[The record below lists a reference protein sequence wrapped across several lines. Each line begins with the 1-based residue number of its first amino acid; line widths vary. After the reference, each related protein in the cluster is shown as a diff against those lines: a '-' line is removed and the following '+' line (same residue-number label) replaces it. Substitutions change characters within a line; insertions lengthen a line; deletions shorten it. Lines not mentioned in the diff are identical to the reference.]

1 MQGTRRMF
9 VAVLVSALVL
19 GWSATALAQYDST
32 PVNTDTEEPAQAEP
46 TVFVRQD
53 PALGTILTDPK
64 GMTLYSFANDTTK
77 GQSSCT
83 DQCAQNWP
91 PFTASEPFS
100 LPAETTG
107 ELSTI
112 QRTDGTTQVA
122 YNGIPL
128 YYFAKDTAAGQTNGQ
143 EVGDVWYV
151 VAPGQQ
157 FGETY
162 KPAGTPAANLGT
174 PAAAGDIQVTLTEMS
189 VAASATTFK
198 VGQTYTFNVTNQGK
212 IEHELVFEKA
222 GDNDVPLKSGD
233 KEVELEKI
241 AAGSSKSLDFA
252 FREPGTYQLAC
263 HIPGHYAAGMVLTIY
278 VVN

>member
-1 MQGTRRMF
+1 MF
-9 VAVLVSALVL
+9 VAVLVSALIL

-32 PVNTDTEEPAQAEP
+32 PVNTDTEEPAQVEP
-46 TVFVRQD
+46 TIFIRQD

-64 GMTLYSFANDTTK
+64 GMTLYQFAKDTTQ

-91 PFTASEPFS
+91 PFTATEPFS
-100 LPAETTG
+100 MPAEMTG

-112 QRTDGTTQVA
+112 QRTDGSTQVA

-128 YYFAKDTAAGQTNGQ
+128 YHFAKDTAAGQTNGQ

-157 FGETY
+157 FGESY
-162 KPAGTPAANLGT
+162 EPAGTPSANLGT
-174 PAAAGDIQVTLTEMS
+174 PAAAGEVQITLTEMS

-198 VGQTYTFNVTNQGK
+198 VGQTYTFTATNAGK

-222 GDNDVPLKSGD
+222 GDNDVPLESNG
-233 KEVELEKI
+233 KEVELENI
-241 AAGSSKSLDFA
+241 GPGTSKSLDFA
-252 FREPGTYQLAC
+252 FTEAGTYQLAC
-263 HIPGHYAAGMVLTIY
+263 HVEGHYAAGMVLTIY

>member
-9 VAVLVSALVL
+9 VAVLVSALIL

-46 TVFVRQD
+46 TVFIRQD

-64 GMTLYSFANDTTK
+64 GMTLYQFAKDTTK
-77 GQSSCT
+77 GESTCV

-91 PFTASEPFS
+91 PFTAAEPLS
-100 LPAETTG
+100 LPAEVTG

-112 QRTDGTTQVA
+112 KRADGTMQVA

-128 YYFAKDTAAGQTNGQ
+128 YYFAKDAAAGQTNGQ

-157 FGETY
+157 FGESY
-162 KPAGTPAANLGT
+162 EPAGTPAANFGT
-174 PAAAGDIQVTLTEMS
+174 PAAAGQVQITLTEMS
-189 VAASATTFK
+189 VAASSTTFK
-198 VGQTYTFNVTNQGK
+198 VGQTYTFTATNAGK
-212 IEHELVFEKA
+212 LEHELVFEKV
-222 GDNDVPLKSGD
+222 GDNDVPLESNG
-233 KEVELEKI
+233 KEVELEEI
-241 AAGSSKSLDFA
+241 APGSSKSLDFA
-252 FREPGTYQLAC
+252 FTEPGTYQLSC
-263 HIPGHYAAGMVLTIY
+263 HVPGHYAAGMVLTIY
-278 VVN
+278 VVS

>member
-9 VAVLVSALVL
+9 VAVLVSALIL

-46 TVFVRQD
+46 TIFVRQD

-64 GMTLYSFANDTTK
+64 GMTLYQFTNDTTK
-77 GQSSCT
+77 GQSTCT

-91 PFTASEPFS
+91 PYTATEPLS
-100 LPAETTG
+100 LPAEMTG
-107 ELSTI
+107 ELSTVT
-112 QRTDGTTQVA
+112 RADGTTQIA

-128 YYFAKDTAAGQTNGQ
+128 YRFAKDTAAGQTNGQ

-157 FGETY
+157 FGASYE
-162 KPAGTPAANLGT
+162 PAGTPAANLGT

-189 VAASATTFK
+189 VAASATTLK
-198 VGQTYTFNVTNQGK
+198 VGQTYTFTATNQGK
-212 IEHELVFEKA
+212 IEHELVFEKV
-222 GDNDVPLKSGD
+222 GDNDVPLESNG
-233 KEVELEKI
+233 KEIELENI
-241 AAGSSKSLDFA
+241 GPGASKSLDFA
-252 FREPGTYQLAC
+252 FTEAGTYQLAC
-263 HIPGHYAAGMVLTIY
+263 HVEGHYAAGMVLTIY

>member
-9 VAVLVSALVL
+9 VTLFVSALIL
-19 GWSATALAQYDST
+19 GWSTGALAQYDST
-32 PVNTDTEEPAQAEP
+32 PVETDTEEPAQAEP
-46 TVFVRQD
+46 TIFVRQD

-64 GMTLYSFANDTTK
+64 GMTLYLFANDTTR
-77 GQSSCT
+77 GESACY
-83 DQCAQNWP
+83 DQCAQSWP
-91 PFTASEPFS
+91 PFTATEPLS
-100 LPAETTG
+100 LPAEMKG

-151 VAPGQQ
+151 VTPGQQ

-162 KPAGTPAANLGT
+162 EPAGTPAANLGT

-198 VGQTYTFNVTNQGK
+198 VGETYTFTVTNQGK
-212 IEHELVFEKA
+212 IEHELVFEKV
-222 GDNDVPLKSGD
+222 GDNDVPLESNG
-233 KEVELEKI
+233 KEVELEGI
-241 AAGSSKSLDFA
+241 APGASKSLDFA
-252 FREPGTYQLAC
+252 FTEAGTYQLAC
-263 HIPGHYAAGMVLTIY
+263 HVEGHYAAGMVLTIY

>member
-9 VAVLVSALVL
+9 VAVLVSALIL

-46 TVFVRQD
+46 AVFVRQD

-64 GMTLYSFANDTTK
+64 GMTLYHFANDTTK
-77 GQSSCT
+77 GQSTCT

-91 PFTASEPFS
+91 PYTATEPLS
-100 LPAETTG
+100 LPAEMKG

-112 QRTDGTTQVA
+112 KRTDGTTQIA

-128 YYFAKDTAAGQTNGQ
+128 YHFAKDTAAGQTNGQ

-157 FGETY
+157 FGASYE
-162 KPAGTPAANLGT
+162 PAGTPAANLGT

-189 VAASATTFK
+189 VAASATTLK
-198 VGQTYTFNVTNQGK
+198 VGQTYTFTATNQGK
-212 IEHELVFEKA
+212 IEHELVFEKV
-222 GDNDVPLKSGD
+222 GDNDVPLESNG
-233 KEVELEKI
+233 KEIELENI
-241 AAGSSKSLDFA
+241 GPGASKSLDFA
-252 FREPGTYQLAC
+252 FTEAGTYQLAC
-263 HIPGHYAAGMVLTIY
+263 HVEGHYAAGMVLTIY